1 MIRACADW
9 QGEIGAYI
17 VGALD
22 ERTAAAVTRHLTSCA
37 GCWAEFHELAPVRSW
52 LSRLALRKPQPQHHR
67 DAPGSVCQ
75 HLPRCSLACR
85 HDCCSWP

>member
-22 ERTAAAVTRHLTSCA
+22 ERTTAAVSQHLASCA
-37 GCWAEFHELAPVRSW
+37 GCRAEYHELAPVRGW
-52 LSRLALRKPQPQHHR
+52 LSRLTRRQPHPQYQQCPRR
-67 DAPGSVCQ
+67 DGQPSAGRSA
-75 HLPRCSLACR
+75 RAR
-85 HDCCSWP
+85 DWD

>member
-22 ERTAAAVTRHLTSCA
+22 ERTTAAVSQHLASCA
-37 GCWAEFHELAPVRSW
+37 GCRAEYHELAPVRG
-52 LSRLALRKPQPQHHR
+52 
-67 DAPGSVCQ
+67 GS
-75 HLPRCSLACR
+75 AG
-85 HDCCSWP
+85 